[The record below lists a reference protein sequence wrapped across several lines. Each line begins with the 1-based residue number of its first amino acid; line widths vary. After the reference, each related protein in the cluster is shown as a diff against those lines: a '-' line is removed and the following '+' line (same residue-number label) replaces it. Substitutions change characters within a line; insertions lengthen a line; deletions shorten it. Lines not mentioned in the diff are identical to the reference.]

1 MIGYKQNNRTLM
13 SEKYKSMLLG
23 GTVTTAIS
31 VLITMSDS
39 IIAGIMIGETA
50 VAGVNLVTPLYA
62 IAAFFGFIFS
72 IGIPIIYSKEIGS
85 FNKKKSDQ
93 AFGFGLLLTIAV
105 GIIMCVLCL
114 TVADNYLT
122 FYNAD
127 YAILE
132 QGKSYLFWMSFL
144 FLTLPVRT
152 LIAEMIYVDGDE
164 FLTTILTLIQV
175 IANIPLSIIL
185 SIKMGVAGISLA
197 SFLTMAFSLL
207 ISIFHFTK
215 ETNTLKLN
223 FFFSFEMLYSSI
235 KYSIIDASSYIFI
248 AIFAIGIEKYIVF
261 SFGSNML
268 IIASIII
275 FMKELSMVFDG
286 IGATINPFIGIYLG
300 EKNYKGVE
308 NTYRLAKI
316 TAIFEG
322 LIISVMIF
330 ILAPFVPKLFGVTNP
345 HMIKLSISAVRITEL
360 SFVFVS
366 LLYLLPSYYLL
377 IEKVLLGFFICSLRD
392 VVICLPLAVI
402 FGNIFGIYG
411 MFIGIMLAPIIA
423 IFISLLSINIKYGK
437 ANYPLLLTDLKE
449 QGNLLFYEFHIRPD
463 KIIEIR
469 DNVETHLRK
478 NNYSE
483 ALISRVMILIE
494 EIFMFVFDLNGN
506 KTVMGE
512 CTIFLK
518 NKSIEIIE
526 KDNGK
531 IYDLS
536 NDDLSP
542 ESLRIYLISN
552 MTNHWNLNKKY
563 QITIGYNRN
572 VFEVAD

>member
-1 MIGYKQNNRTLM
+1 
-13 SEKYKSMLLG
+13 
-23 GTVTTAIS
+23 
-31 VLITMSDS
+31 
-39 IIAGIMIGETA
+39 
-50 VAGVNLVTPLYA
+50 
-62 IAAFFGFIFS
+62 
-72 IGIPIIYSKEIGS
+72 
-85 FNKKKSDQ
+85 
-93 AFGFGLLLTIAV
+93 
-105 GIIMCVLCL
+105 
-114 TVADNYLT
+114 
-122 FYNAD
+122 
-127 YAILE
+127 
-132 QGKSYLFWMSFL
+132 
-144 FLTLPVRT
+144 
-152 LIAEMIYVDGDE
+152 
-164 FLTTILTLIQV
+164 
-175 IANIPLSIIL
+175 
-185 SIKMGVAGISLA
+185 
-197 SFLTMAFSLL
+197 
-207 ISIFHFTK
+207 
-215 ETNTLKLN
+215 
-223 FFFSFEMLYSSI
+223 
-235 KYSIIDASSYIFI
+235 
-248 AIFAIGIEKYIVF
+248 
-261 SFGSNML
+261 
-268 IIASIII
+268 
-275 FMKELSMVFDG
+275 
-286 IGATINPFIGIYLG
+286 
-300 EKNYKGVE
+300 
-308 NTYRLAKI
+308 
-316 TAIFEG
+316 
-322 LIISVMIF
+322 
-330 ILAPFVPKLFGVTNP
+330 
-345 HMIKLSISAVRITEL
+345 
-360 SFVFVS
+360 
-366 LLYLLPSYYLL
+366 
-377 IEKVLLGFFICSLRD
+377 
-392 VVICLPLAVI
+392 
-402 FGNIFGIYG
+402 